1 MSNLRVKI
9 SQASNKKVP
18 ALALVVVA
26 MFGMVVG
33 VLAANLAVT
42 PSANSGEIGT
52 LHTSSGAFTIADTGL
67 FVVANGAST
76 NATTAITIAGTGIAL
91 NNALVAGHWMDVVT
105 FIMTTPSVGTHTA
118 TLTFRDGPGPNGS
131 LLVNVTTGAGAW
143 TTSGSSTG
151 TVTFYVD
158 LGVTSLTSP
167 ITAYLTVT

>member
-1 MSNLRVKI
+1 MSNLKVRL
-9 SQASNKKVP
+9 SQLTTKKVP

-26 MFGMVVG
+26 ILGMVAG

-42 PSANSGEIGT
+42 TSPNSGEIGT
-52 LHTSSGAFTIADTGL
+52 LHTSSGAFTISDTGL

-91 NNALVAGHWMDVVT
+91 NNALTAGHWMDVVT
-105 FIMTTPSVGTHTA
+105 FVMSTPSGGTHTA
-118 TLTFRDGPGPNGS
+118 NLTFRNGTGPEGTT
-131 LLVNVTTGAGAW
+131 LVAVTSGTW

-158 LGVTSLTSP
+158 LLTTAPMSP
-167 ITAYLTVT
+167 ITAYVTVS